1 MPEACDR
8 KLRLTPDDREAF
20 NHPTMERLERKFP
33 LRQVEVARGRS
44 LARPWGIVAV
54 AAAIAVFVLTGK
66 PTGVRAAIERVG
78 APAPNFTCAPCLN
91 HAPFKL
97 SDLRGKVVL
106 VDFWEYTCI
115 NCIRTFPYLRRWDAL
130 YRPLGLVIVGV
141 HTPEFE
147 FGKNPTLVAEATR
160 RFGFDFPVAVDSDY
174 KIWYAFH
181 NEGWPADYLIDK
193 NGSVTYTHVGEG
205 EYGDFEHKI
214 QELLKQANPAID
226 FSQPKYRIP
235 ESENVELGGGVCM
248 RATPETYLGFAHTMN
263 IANPGGEDRTGQAV
277 YATPAEIPLDDFALE
292 GRWLATAEYVR
303 HPAEAKPPGDSVALH
318 YRAKSVYLVAG
329 SDSDSQSRRLYVTQD
344 GHPLSASTR
353 GVDVRAGRDG
363 RTYLELGAKR
373 MYYLVNNREFGG
385 HQLQLYALDPGL
397 SLYSFTFGNN
407 CENKF
412 AHR

>member
-1 MPEACDR
+1 MIFR
-8 KLRLTPDDREAF
+8 LRLAAAATAIAA
-20 NHPTMERLERKFP
+20 
-33 LRQVEVARGRS
+33 VVAGFF
-44 LARPWGIVAV
+44 AGG
-54 AAAIAVFVLTGK
+54 AAIA
-66 PTGVRAAIERVG
+66 RAAIEHVG
-78 APAPNFTCAPCLN
+78 MPAPDFSCERCLN

-115 NCIRTFPYLRRWDAL
+115 NCIRTFPYLRRWDRL

-147 FGKNPTLVAEATR
+147 FGKNPERVADATK
-160 RFGFDFPVAVDSDY
+160 RFGFDFPVAIDSDY

-193 NGSVTYTHVGEG
+193 DGNIVYTHMGEG
-205 EYGDFEHKI
+205 EYGYFEQKI
-214 QELLKQANPAID
+214 QELLKQANPALD
-226 FSQPKYRIP
+226 FNQPKYKIP
-235 ESENVELGGGVCM
+235 DDENVELSGGVCM
-248 RATPETYLGFAHTMN
+248 RSTPETYLGFAHTMN
-263 IANPGGEDRTGQAV
+263 IANSAGEDRTRQTV
-277 YATPAEIPLDDFALE
+277 YAAPVDVPLDDFALD
-292 GRWLATAEYVR
+292 GRWLAAPEYVR
-303 HPAEAKPPGDSVALH
+303 HAAEAKPPGDSVALH

-329 SDSDSQSRRLYVTQD
+329 SDDSKARRLYVAQD
-344 GHPLSASTR
+344 GKPLPQAAW
-353 GVDVRAGRDG
+353 GVDVRAANDG

-373 MYYLVNNREFGG
+373 MYYVVNNREFGG
-385 HQLQLYALDPGL
+385 HLLRLYAMEPGL

>member
-1 MPEACDR
+1 
-8 KLRLTPDDREAF
+8 
-20 NHPTMERLERKFP
+20 
-33 LRQVEVARGRS
+33 VAT
-44 LARPWGIVAV
+44 V
-54 AAAIAVFVLTGK
+54 AAAIALVVTGVLAG
-66 PTGVRAAIERVG
+66 GAARVRAAIERVG
-78 APAPNFTCAPCLN
+78 APAPDFTCERCLN

-115 NCIRTFPYLRRWDAL
+115 NCIRTFPYLRRWDQL

-147 FGKNPTLVAEATR
+147 FGKNPERVADATK
-160 RFGFDFPVAVDSDY
+160 RFGFDFPVAIDSDY

-193 NGSVTYTHVGEG
+193 NGNIVYTHMGEG
-205 EYGDFEHKI
+205 EYGFFEQKI
-214 QELLKQANPAID
+214 QELLKQVNPALD
-226 FSQPKYRIP
+226 FDQAKFKIP
-235 ESENVELGGGVCM
+235 EDENVELSGGVCM

-263 IANPGGEDRTGQAV
+263 IANPGGEDRARQTV
-277 YATPAEIPLDDFALE
+277 YAAPADVPLDDFALD
-292 GRWLATAEYVR
+292 GRWLAAAEYV
-303 HPAEAKPPGDSVALH
+303 HHEADAKPPGDSVALH

-329 SDSDSQSRRLYVTQD
+329 SDDSRPRRLYVTQD
-344 GHPLSASTR
+344 GKPLSRAAW
-353 GVDVRAGRDG
+353 GVDVRAASDG
-363 RTYLELGAKR
+363 RTYVELGGKR
-373 MYYLVNNREFGG
+373 MYYLVNNSEFGG
-385 HQLQLYALDPGL
+385 HLLALYALEPGL

>member
-1 MPEACDR
+1 MNLTVTVFGAKVPR
-8 KLRLTPDDREAF
+8 GYRTMLLRA
-20 NHPTMERLERKFP
+20 
-33 LRQVEVARGRS
+33 
-44 LARPWGIVAV
+44 
-54 AAAIAVFVLTGK
+54 AAAILALAMLVMSRAA
-66 PTGVRAAIERVG
+66 GVRAAIERVG
-78 APAPNFTCAPCLN
+78 APAPDFSCQPCLN

-147 FGKNPTLVAEATR
+147 FAKNASLVADATR
-160 RFGFDFPVAVDSDY
+160 RFGFEFPIAIDSDY

-193 NGSVTYTHVGEG
+193 YGNVAYMHVGEG
-205 EYGDFEHKI
+205 EYGDFEQKI
-214 QELLKQANPAID
+214 QQLLKQANPALN
-226 FSQPKYRIP
+226 FNQARYRIP
-235 ESENVELGGGVCM
+235 AGENVELGGGVCM
-248 RATPETYLGFAHTMN
+248 RATPETYLGFARSMN
-263 IANPGGEDRTGQAV
+263 IANEGGEGRNGAAL
-277 YATPAEIPLDDFALE
+277 YAAPAEVPLDDFALN
-292 GRWLATAEYVR
+292 GRWLASSEYVR
-303 HPAEAKPPGDSVALH
+303 PVTAGKAPGDSLVLH

-329 SDSDSQSRRLYVTQD
+329 SDESTPRRLYLTQD
-344 GHPLSASTR
+344 GRPIAKQAR
-353 GVDVRAGRDG
+353 GVDVREAGDG
-363 RTYLELGAKR
+363 RTYIELGAKR
-373 MYYLVNNREFGG
+373 MYYAVNNPEFGG
-385 HQLQLYALDPGL
+385 HLLKLEAPGPGL

>member
-1 MPEACDR
+1 
-8 KLRLTPDDREAF
+8 
-20 NHPTMERLERKFP
+20 MEHSKRVFETYRARRSSGTRRICRF
-33 LRQVEVARGRS
+33 RVAT
-44 LARPWGIVAV
+44 V
-54 AAAIAVFVLTGK
+54 AAAIALVVIGVLAG
-66 PTGVRAAIERVG
+66 GAARVRAAIERVG
-78 APAPNFTCAPCLN
+78 APAPDFKCERCLN

-115 NCIRTFPYLRRWDAL
+115 NCIRTFPYLRRWDQL

-147 FGKNPTLVAEATR
+147 FGKNPERVADATK
-160 RFGFDFPVAVDSDY
+160 RFGFDFPVAIDSDY

-193 NGSVTYTHVGEG
+193 NGNIVYTHMGEG
-205 EYGDFEHKI
+205 EYGFFEQKI
-214 QELLKQANPAID
+214 QELLKQVNPALD
-226 FSQPKYRIP
+226 FDQAKFKIP
-235 ESENVELGGGVCM
+235 EDENVELSGGVCM

-263 IANPGGEDRTGQAV
+263 IANPGGEDRARQTV
-277 YATPAEIPLDDFALE
+277 YAAPADVPLDDFALN
-292 GRWLATAEYVR
+292 GRWLAAAEYV
-303 HPAEAKPPGDSVALH
+303 HHAAEAKPPGDSVALH

-329 SDSDSQSRRLYVTQD
+329 SDDSRPRRIYVTQD
-344 GHPLSASTR
+344 GKPLSKAAW
-353 GVDVRAGRDG
+353 GVDVRAASDG
-363 RTYLELGAKR
+363 RTYVELGGKR
-373 MYYLVNNREFGG
+373 MYYLVNNSEFGG
-385 HQLQLYALDPGL
+385 HLLALHALEPGI

>member
-1 MPEACDR
+1 MIFR
-8 KLRLTPDDREAF
+8 LRL
-20 NHPTMERLERKFP
+20 
-33 LRQVEVARGRS
+33 
-44 LARPWGIVAV
+44 
-54 AAAIAVFVLTGK
+54 AAAATAIAAVVAGFFAGGAVIA
-66 PTGVRAAIERVG
+66 RAAIEHVG
-78 APAPNFTCAPCLN
+78 MPAPDFSCERCLN

-115 NCIRTFPYLRRWDAL
+115 NCIRTFPYLRRWDRL

-147 FGKNPTLVAEATR
+147 FGKNSERVADATK
-160 RFGFDFPVAVDSDY
+160 RFGFDFPVAIDSDY

-193 NGSVTYTHVGEG
+193 DGNIVYTHMGEG
-205 EYGDFEHKI
+205 EYGYFEQKI
-214 QELLKQANPAID
+214 QELLKQANPALD
-226 FSQPKYRIP
+226 FNQPKYKIP
-235 ESENVELGGGVCM
+235 DDENVELSGGVCM
-248 RATPETYLGFAHTMN
+248 RSTPETYLGFAHTMN
-263 IANPGGEDRTGQAV
+263 IANSAGEDRTRQTV
-277 YATPAEIPLDDFALE
+277 YAAPVDVPLDDFALD
-292 GRWLATAEYVR
+292 GRWLAAPEYVR
-303 HPAEAKPPGDSVALH
+303 HAAEANPPGDSVALH

-329 SDSDSQSRRLYVTQD
+329 SDDSRARRLYVAQD
-344 GHPLSASTR
+344 GKPLPQAAW
-353 GVDVRAGRDG
+353 GVDVRAANDG

-373 MYYLVNNREFGG
+373 MYYVVNNREFGG
-385 HQLQLYALDPGL
+385 HLLRLYAMEPGL